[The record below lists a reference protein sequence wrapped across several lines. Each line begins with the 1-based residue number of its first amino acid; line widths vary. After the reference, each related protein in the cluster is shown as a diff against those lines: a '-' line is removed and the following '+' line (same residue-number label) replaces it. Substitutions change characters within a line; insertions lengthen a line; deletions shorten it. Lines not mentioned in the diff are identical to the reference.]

1 MIVDAEITDKSW
13 YLLAAP
19 GAAPV
24 VVYGYVA
31 GSEGPH
37 VRTERDF
44 DTQAVKVAASLDFA
58 TGVIDFRGAY
68 FNAGA

>member
-1 MIVDAEITDKSW
+1 
-13 YLLAAP
+13 
-19 GAAPV
+19 

-31 GSEGPH
+31 GSEGPQ

-44 DTQAVKVAASLDFA
+44 DTQAVKVAAGLDFA

-68 FNAGA
+68 FNAGT